1 MSIEYLPIDRP
12 FSKTKVS
19 LHMAIS
25 VTTTPAKPRREPDPS
40 RGRGRPTLREVA
52 RLSGMSP
59 STVSAILNNREY
71 CWAAKS
77 SRQKVIEAAKALGYR
92 PNLAA
97 RALRGGQT

>member
-1 MSIEYLPIDRP
+1 MSIEYLSIDSAV
-12 FSKTKVS
+12 FQAKVS
-19 LHMAIS
+19 LHMATEAI
-25 VTTTPAKPRREPDPS
+25 TTPKPKREPDPS

-77 SRQKVIEAAKALGYR
+77 SRQKVIEAA
-92 PNLAA
+92 NSAA
-97 RALRGGQT
+97 P